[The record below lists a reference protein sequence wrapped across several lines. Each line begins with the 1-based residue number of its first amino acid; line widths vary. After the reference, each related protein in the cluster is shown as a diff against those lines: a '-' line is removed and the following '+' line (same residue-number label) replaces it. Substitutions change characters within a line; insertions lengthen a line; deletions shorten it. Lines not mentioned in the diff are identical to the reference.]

1 MPSHTPA
8 QLGVA
13 HKERLPVVPPCC
25 VTRGCSF
32 PRTGNFWEH
41 PGHGAAPV
49 GVTCNFPGETSC
61 EGCTDHLQG
70 RGALQ
75 NEFYLDSSIC
85 PLFCSSRLNFLFFF
99 ALCNFPCALGSQS
112 GYSGASGTDD
122 TCAKVIPAWREIT
135 ELNSYLSFEKKMQI
149 YLKIS

>member
-13 HKERLPVVPPCC
+13 HKESLPVVPPCC

-61 EGCTDHLQG
+61 GGCTDHLQG
-70 RGALQ
+70 CGALQ

-85 PLFCSSRLNFLFFF
+85 PLFCSSRLNFLFFLCF
-99 ALCNFPCALGSQS
+99 AISHVRLAASLVILVPRGQMTPVLKSSLHGGKSQS
-112 GYSGASGTDD
+112 L
-122 TCAKVIPAWREIT
+122 IPT
-135 ELNSYLSFEKKMQI
+135 
-149 YLKIS
+149 